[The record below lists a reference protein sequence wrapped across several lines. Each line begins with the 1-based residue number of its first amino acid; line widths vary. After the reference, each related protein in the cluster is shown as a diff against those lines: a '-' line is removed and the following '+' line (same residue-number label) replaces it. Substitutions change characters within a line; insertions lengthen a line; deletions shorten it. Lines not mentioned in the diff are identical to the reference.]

1 MPAAGYLT
9 THGATAILNQTAH
22 PAVLYAR
29 GHLGNP
35 GPDAL
40 LNDAAESRRVSVT
53 LGTAAAGAVTNV
65 GTATIALAGA
75 TEDWTHLSLWDA
87 SSVGNPWWI
96 VELPAPLSITAGET
110 IGFAAGA
117 LALSFELWS

>member
-9 THGATAILNQTAH
+9 TYGATAILNRTAH

-53 LGTAAAGAVTNV
+53 LGTAAAGEVSNV
-65 GTATIALAGA
+65 GTATVSLASA

-117 LALSFELWS
+117 LSLSFELWS